1 MTPKGV
7 VIVFP
12 WEHWDSHPTMHQ
24 LGQELLRS
32 FGRLLIISPDGFKV
46 IPREAAENPPAARKA
61 GKLRALGIL
70 AWQRLP
76 ATGLR
81 GRMVRWGAWLFRP
94 FVRQRYAAV
103 LGVDPLGLVFAAEL
117 GRAWNLP
124 LAYASFEIL
133 FRNELSARW
142 EEQLKQAELDASDL
156 VRLALVQ
163 DPLRGKIL
171 CEENNLTADRLVF
184 VPVAPLPM
192 AVDRR
197 NLLREKLGL
206 SSSQRILLMAGSLDA
221 FCSRDLLVSMAD
233 LLPENFQL
241 VIHARSTSGARRGL
255 FLDQLARH
263 PRISISRDFLPLEN
277 LHELYASADFALVS
291 YSPNPEGWTTYQ
303 NIFNIGSA
311 SGKAAYAAMCG
322 LPLVTSNLPTY
333 REVFETYRCGAVY
346 ETLQDIP
353 KILSTLDA
361 GYAHHAGEA
370 RRYYDEQLDPRAGL
384 QNFRTALVKVC
395 GLGDE

>member
-1 MTPKGV
+1 MHKGV

-32 FGRLLIISPDGFKV
+32 FGRLLIVSPDGLKV
-46 IPREAAENPPAARKA
+46 IQREAARNPPAARKA
-61 GKLRALGIL
+61 GKLRALAIL

-81 GRMVRWGAWLFRP
+81 GRLVRWGAWLFRP

-142 EEQLKQAELDASDL
+142 EEQLKQAELEAADL

-184 VPVAPLPM
+184 VPVAPLPVAATGKDM
-192 AVDRR
+192 
-197 NLLREKLGL
+197 LRGKLGL
-206 SSSQRILLMAGSLDA
+206 SSDQRILLMAGSLDA

-233 LLPENFQL
+233 LLPKNFQL
-241 VIHARSTSGARRGL
+241 VIHARATSGARRGL

-263 PRISISRDFLPLEN
+263 PRISVSRDFLPLED
-277 LHELYASADFALVS
+277 LHELYASADYALVS

-333 REVFETYRCGAVY
+333 RNVFATYHCGAAY
-346 ETLQDIP
+346 EKLQDIP
-353 KILSTLDA
+353 EILSALEAD
-361 GYAHHAGEA
+361 YAHHAKEA
-370 RRYYDEQLDPRAGL
+370 RRYYDEQLDPREGL
-384 QNFRTALVKVC
+384 RNFRTALIKVC
-395 GLGDE
+395 GRGDE

>member
-7 VIVFP
+7 IIVFP

-32 FGRLLIISPDGFKV
+32 FGRLLVISPDGFKV
-46 IPREAAENPPAARKA
+46 IPREAAGSPPAARKA
-61 GKLRALGIL
+61 GKLRALAIL

-81 GRMVRWGAWLFRP
+81 GRLVRWGAWLLRLP
-94 FVRQRYAAV
+94 IRQRYAAV

-117 GRAWNLP
+117 SRAWNLP

-142 EEQLKQAELDASDL
+142 EEQLKQAELGAAAL

-171 CEENNLTADRLVF
+171 CAENNITAERLVF
-184 VPVAPLPM
+184 VPVAPLPVV
-192 AVDRR
+192 AGRR
-197 NLLREKLGL
+197 NLLREKMGV
-206 SSSQRILLMAGSLDA
+206 SADQRILLMAGSLDA
-221 FCSRDLLVSMAD
+221 FCSRDLLASIAD

-241 VIHARSTSGARRGL
+241 VIHARSTSGSRRGL

-263 PRISISRDFLPLEN
+263 PRISVSRDFLPLEN
-277 LHELYASADFALVS
+277 LPELYASADFALVS

-333 REVFETYRCGAVY
+333 RDVFKTYRCGAVY

-353 KILSTLDA
+353 GILAALDA
-361 GYAHHAGEA
+361 DYARHSGEA
-370 RRYYDEQLDPRAGL
+370 RRYYDEQLDPREGL
-384 QNFRTALVKVC
+384 RNFRIALVKVC

>member
-46 IPREAAENPPAARKA
+46 IQREAANDPPTARKT
-61 GKLRALGIL
+61 GKLRALAIL

-81 GRMVRWGAWLFRP
+81 GRLVRWGAWLFRP
-94 FVRQRYAAV
+94 FVRPRYAAV

-117 GRAWNLP
+117 SRAWNLP

-142 EEQLKQAELDASDL
+142 EEQLKQAELDAADL

-163 DPLRGKIL
+163 DPLRGRIL

-184 VPVAPLPM
+184 VPVAPRPAAAAGKDM
-192 AVDRR
+192 
-197 NLLREKLGL
+197 LRGKLGL

-241 VIHARSTSGARRGL
+241 VIHARATSGARRGL

-263 PRISISRDFLPLEN
+263 PRISVSRDFLPLED
-277 LHELYASADFALVS
+277 LHELYASADYALVS

-303 NIFNIGSA
+303 NIFNIGAA

-322 LPLVTSNLPTY
+322 LPLITSDLPTY
-333 REVFETYRCGAVY
+333 REVFKTYRCGAVY

-353 KILSTLDA
+353 GILSALETDY
-361 GYAHHAGEA
+361 GHHAGEA
-370 RRYYDEQLDPRAGL
+370 RRYYDQQLDPREGL
-384 QNFRTALVKVC
+384 RNFRTALVKVC